1 VEKNIGYWRV
11 NVRHYGEEMLGKKEN
26 KSLLELSQPDM
37 RIVGGT
43 GGMPPEP
50 IAEK

>member
-1 VEKNIGYWRV
+1 MN
-11 NVRHYGEEMLGKKEN
+11 KEN
-26 KSLLELSQPDM
+26 KKISIFTDM

-50 IAEK
+50 RAGK